1 MRSQVPTHADALY
14 CAEEYD
20 RNMAETKGEL
30 VQKLATTVRQN
41 GKHVTDEQARE
52 AVAREYNDFVV
63 EAYDPSTPAPE
74 LSREQRDENAE
85 YLMSL

>member
-1 MRSQVPTHADALY
+1 MKIPTHAHALN
-14 CAEEYD
+14 CVEEYD
-20 RNMAETKGEL
+20 RSMAETKGEL
-30 VQKLATTVRQN
+30 VQKLATTVRQS

-74 LSREQRDENAE
+74 LSRKQRDEIAE